1 MQEFRG
7 MNTGVSSADVRGI
20 SRQQGEIALPVKAVN
35 AEYSILF
42 SIRL

>member
-1 MQEFRG
+1 
-7 MNTGVSSADVRGI
+7 MNAGVSSADMRGI
-20 SRQQGEIALPVKAVN
+20 SHQQGRIALPGKAVN